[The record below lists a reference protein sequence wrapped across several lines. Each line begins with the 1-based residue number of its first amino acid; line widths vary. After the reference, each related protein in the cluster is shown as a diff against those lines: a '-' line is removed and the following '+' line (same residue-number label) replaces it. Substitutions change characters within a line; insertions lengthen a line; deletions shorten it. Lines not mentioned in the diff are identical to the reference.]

1 MQFSLAARRAAAQPA
16 TRRFSEY
23 FRCYPFSFMPGNA
36 NGFKFSPLDKVA
48 DSDR

>member
-1 MQFSLAARRAAAQPA
+1 MQYSLAARRAAAQPT

-36 NGFKFSPLDKVA
+36 DNFECSPVNQVND
-48 DSDR
+48 DR